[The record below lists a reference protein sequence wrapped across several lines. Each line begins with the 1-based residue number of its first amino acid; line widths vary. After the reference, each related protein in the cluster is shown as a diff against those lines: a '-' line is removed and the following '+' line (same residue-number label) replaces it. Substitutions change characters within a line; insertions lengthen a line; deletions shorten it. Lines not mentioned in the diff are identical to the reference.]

1 MRIPDANAWWAKR
14 ALDAGAHGVMV
25 PLLRDA
31 ASVRETVASMKYP
44 PHGIRGFG
52 PMYTHHAFGENCTP
66 DEYRAGAGDL
76 VRYELIPHSTEV
88 ADFLV
93 YLDP

>member
-52 PMYTHHAFGENCTP
+52 PMYTHHAFGPDCTSE
-66 DEYRAGAGDL
+66 EYKAGANDL
-76 VRYELIPHSTEV
+76 VH
-88 ADFLV
+88 FLV
-93 YLDP
+93 VFYLYLQWPSY